1 MTSDRAALREKVARA
16 IAATQDEEWEN
27 PALFL
32 ADANDTAESGREA
45 YRDMADAA
53 IAVVLEEAARVADD
67 KTIGAN
73 TNDVFDA
80 GWASACAD
88 IAAAIRGLKG

>member
-1 MTSDRAALREKVARA
+1 MEGRDGERRMTSEARAALREKVARA
-16 IAATQDEEWEN
+16 IAKTQDDDWEN

-53 IAVVLEEAARVADD
+53 IDMVLEEAR
-67 KTIGAN
+67 
-73 TNDVFDA
+73 
-80 GWASACAD
+80 GWQNMKVLLMSMDRMASPPPS
-88 IAAAIRGLKG
+88 GG